1 MLYFLS
7 SILFSSTILYIST
20 RAHIATEAGIQA
32 GVMPGSAYFRL
43 QYDAAKIS

>member
-20 RAHIATEAGIQA
+20 RAHRAAEAGIQA
-32 GVMPGSAYFRL
+32 DFGPVGAYYRL